1 MIIFLTRE
9 RSPMNKIFKFTLFFY
24 LLINIFNISISSEK
38 FFNKALEL
46 YENKKY
52 EDARFMFERNIVF
65 NPKHSKSYLYLAKI
79 FKIEEN
85 EKEEE
90 KNLNTTLLL
99 EPDNEEAMYML
110 IDIELKRSNFSKV
123 KELNKNFKAICSLLC
138 DKISLINKR
147 LNDIEAKKE
156 S

>member
-1 MIIFLTRE
+1 M
-9 RSPMNKIFKFTLFFY
+9 
-24 LLINIFNISISSEK
+24 
-38 FFNKALEL
+38 
-46 YENKKY
+46 
-52 EDARFMFERNIVF
+52 
-65 NPKHSKSYLYLAKI
+65 
-79 FKIEEN
+79 
-85 EKEEE
+85 
-90 KNLNTTLLL
+90 L

-147 LNDIEAKKE
+147 LNDIEAKNE